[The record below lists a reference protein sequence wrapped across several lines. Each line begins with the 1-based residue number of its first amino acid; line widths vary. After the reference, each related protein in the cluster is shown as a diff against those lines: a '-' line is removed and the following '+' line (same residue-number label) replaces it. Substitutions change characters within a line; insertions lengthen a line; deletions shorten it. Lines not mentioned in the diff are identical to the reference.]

1 MDSEILQGFIKQ
13 AEDNLPMIRG
23 AILVCARQGNTFGEL
38 DNALRQVVSLKN
50 AAAIIGLDEIA
61 KICAELEGKLAVF
74 SSLKQPMTDKQSHQL
89 LDKLTEFEALVTKF
103 HFSAD
108 EFTDNI
114 VDFIEES
121 FGQLEFNQPEKKV
134 FAEAAEFEIDEDVFA
149 EEEVFQESFSTED
162 EEEFEIDEEM
172 LEIFAL
178 EAEDLVRSISVNLG
192 TLVENPNDREALME
206 IRRNAHTLKGSA
218 GIIGMKKLSAV
229 AHRVE
234 DLLDFLA
241 ENDIDGDDKI
251 FELLLTSTD
260 CFEAL
265 ASGDDSE
272 QLNGK
277 IARIYAEFDK
287 TTASLKKQTEQISE
301 VRETKLSF
309 EVSPPVENK
318 ETVENQVQTVNN
330 QQRSVVRV
338 SLEKLDDLVKI
349 VGDLVISRSVFE
361 QNLSELEQ
369 QINELH
375 NSTRRLQSSTNKLE
389 IDFEANLL
397 QVPSSRS
404 TSSLI
409 SLHSSSDFDVLE
421 FDRYTEFHQ
430 TTRELVE
437 TTGDTFAINAELDN
451 LKSNFEILFDSQ
463 RRLIEDMQ
471 DKLLRLRM
479 VYFGSLSARLH
490 RTVRVTCDEEGKSAD
505 LFIEGENLEVDT
517 QILDSLI
524 EPLLHL
530 IRNAVAH
537 GIETPETRRLLGK
550 PESGR
555 ISLRVYSEGTHII
568 VVISD
573 DGRGIS
579 VSALKEKAVQTN
591 LITRAKA
598 DSMSEEEASSLI
610 FLPGLTTAEKLSQV
624 SGRGIG
630 MNIIKTGVER
640 NGGTIALTSEGHKGT
655 TFTLRLPM
663 SLAVTRALLVKSGD
677 QTFAF
682 PLNLVKHISEIPAKH
697 LETAKDSIRLGETSY
712 KVLRLNKLLRTNSA
726 NGSAVGNVPVLLI
739 DILETPCAL
748 IVDSII
754 KTEEI
759 VVKPLGNP
767 LQNLTELLGATIL
780 GNGSV
785 VPVLDLIYLLNSR
798 VQNPKSNVQNPKS
811 NVQNPPEIHNSLLEV
826 QSAVQSSN
834 QKTEVQIQENK
845 GQVKKDKEQRV
856 MIVDD
861 SPSVRHLTSNIIK
874 KAGWTAIVAK
884 DGLEALEILQDESEL
899 PDVILTD
906 VEMPRMDGYELLA
919 SIKRQENLLKIPV
932 VMITS
937 RAGDKHRQKAL
948 GLGVSEY
955 LTKPFEDSVLLE
967 KIKVLT
973 ESR

>member
-13 AEDNLPMIRG
+13 AEDYLPTIRG
-23 AILVCARQGNTFGEL
+23 GILVCAQEGNTFGEL
-38 DNALRQVVSLKN
+38 DNALRQIVSLKE
-50 AAAIIGLDEIA
+50 AADIIGLDEIA
-61 KICAELEGKLAVF
+61 EICTELEGKLAIF
-74 SSLKQPMTDKQSHQL
+74 SGLKQPMTDKQSHRL
-89 LDKLTEFEALVTKF
+89 LDKLTELEALLTKIR
-103 HFSAD
+103 FSAD
-108 EFTDNI
+108 DFSDNI
-114 VDFIEES
+114 ADFVEES
-121 FGQLEFNQPEKKV
+121 FGQLGFNQPEKEV
-134 FAEAAEFEIDEDVFA
+134 FEEAAEFEIDEDIFS
-149 EEEVFQESFSTED
+149 EEEFS

-178 EAEDLVRSISVNLG
+178 EAEDLVRSISVNLEV
-192 TLVENPNDREALME
+192 LFEKPNDREALLE

-218 GIIGMKKLSAV
+218 GIIGLKKLSEV

-241 ENDIDGDDKI
+241 ENDIASNDKI

-265 ASGDDSE
+265 ASGENSE
-272 QLNGK
+272 QLTRK
-277 IARIYAEFDK
+277 IARIYDNFDEIM
-287 TTASLKKQTEQISE
+287 ASLQKEAEQISA
-301 VRETKLSF
+301 VSASETDSD
-309 EVSPPVENK
+309 EEIPAAVENN
-318 ETVENQVQTVNN
+318 ETVENQVQSANN
-330 QQRSVVRV
+330 QPRSVVRV

-349 VGDLVISRSVFE
+349 VSDLVISRSVFE
-361 QNLSELEQ
+361 QRLIELEQ
-369 QINELH
+369 QIKELH

-389 IDFEANLL
+389 TDFEADMLNVQSPKSKVQSQLRMTNDEL
-397 QVPSSRS
+397 RFPS
-404 TSSLI
+404 LPE
-409 SLHSSSDFDVLE
+409 FDTLE

-437 TTGDTFAINAELDN
+437 TTGDTSAINAELDL
-451 LKSNFEILFDSQ
+451 LKSNLEMLFDNQ

-479 VYFGSLSARLH
+479 VYFGSLSVRLQ
-490 RTVRVTCDEEGKSAD
+490 RTVRVTCDEEGKSAE

-537 GIETPETRRLLGK
+537 GIESPETRRLLGK
-550 PESGR
+550 PEDGK

-579 VSALKEKAVQTN
+579 ASALKDKAVQNGLITKEKAV
-591 LITRAKA
+591 
-598 DSMSEEEASSLI
+598 SMSEDEAFSLI

-630 MNIIKTGVER
+630 MNIVKTGIER
-640 NGGTIALTSEGHKGT
+640 QSGTISLTSEAHKGT

-663 SLAVTRALLVKSGD
+663 ALAVTRALLVKAAG

-682 PLNLVKHISEIPAKH
+682 PLNLVKHISEISAEYLK
-697 LETAKDSIRLGETSY
+697 KDKNSIRLGDVNY
-712 KVLRLNKLLRTNSA
+712 KVLHLNELLNMPFAAGSN
-726 NGSAVGNVPVLLI
+726 NGNIPLLLI
-739 DILETPCAL
+739 DILENPCAL
-748 IVDSII
+748 IVDSIV

-759 VVKPLGNP
+759 VIKPLGNP
-767 LQNLTELLGATIL
+767 LQNLAELLGATIL
-780 GNGSV
+780 GDGSV
-785 VPVLDLIYLLNSR
+785 VPVLDLIYLLNS
-798 VQNPKSNVQNPKS
+798 KFK
-811 NVQNPPEIHNSLLEV
+811 
-826 QSAVQSSN
+826 VQSSKFKIQN
-834 QKTEVQIQENK
+834 SSLEDESKIQKVL
-845 GQVKKDKEQRV
+845 
-856 MIVDD
+856 IVDD

-874 KAGWTAIVAK
+874 NAGWTAIVAK
-884 DGLEALEILQDESEL
+884 DGLEALEILQDEREL
-899 PDVILTD
+899 PAVILTD

-919 SIKRQENLLKIPV
+919 SLKRQENLRDIPV

-948 GLGVSEY
+948 QLGVSEY
-955 LTKPFEDSVLLE
+955 LAKPFDDSKLVE
-967 KIKVLT
+967 IIKNLNKHQRVKL
-973 ESR
+973 

>member
-1 MDSEILQGFIKQ
+1 MESEILQGFIKQ

-23 AILVCARQGNTFGEL
+23 AILVCAQHGNTFGEL
-38 DNALRQVVSLKN
+38 DNALRQIVSLKE
-50 AAAIIGLDEIA
+50 ASLIIGFEKIAEILTDVEERL
-61 KICAELEGKLAVF
+61 IVF
-74 SSLKQPMTDKQSHQL
+74 AALKQPMTDRQSHNL
-89 LDKLTEFEALVTKF
+89 LDKITQFEVLLTKIN
-103 HFSAD
+103 FSAD
-108 EFTDNI
+108 DFSDNI
-114 VDFIEES
+114 DDFVEES
-121 FGQLEFNQPEKKV
+121 FGQFELNLSEKQG
-134 FAEAAEFEIDEDVFA
+134 FAEKTGFEIDNDIFSEA
-149 EEEVFQESFSTED
+149 EISEKKFSATE

-172 LEIFAL
+172 LEIFAI
-178 EAEDLVRSISVNLG
+178 EAEDLVRSISVNLE
-192 TLVENPNDREALME
+192 TLVEKPNDREALME

-218 GIIGMKKLSAV
+218 GIIGLKKLSEV

-241 ENDIDGDDKI
+241 DNDIAGDDKI

-260 CFEAL
+260 CFAAL
-265 ASGDDSE
+265 ASGENSE

-277 IARIYAEFDK
+277 ISRIYADFDK
-287 TTASLKKQTEQISE
+287 ITASLKKEAEQISDAPD
-301 VRETKLSF
+301 VNSN
-309 EVSPPVENK
+309 VENSVAIENN
-318 ETVENQVQTVNN
+318 ETPDNQLQTANN
-330 QQRSVVRV
+330 QARSVVRV

-349 VGDLVISRSVFE
+349 VSDLVISRSVFE
-361 QNLSELEQ
+361 QRLLELEQ

-389 IDFEANLL
+389 IDFEADKL
-397 QVPSSRS
+397 QTANSKFQTASSGLNS
-404 TSSLI
+404 TFI
-409 SLHSSSDFDVLE
+409 SQHLSSDFDALE

-437 TTGDTFAINAELDN
+437 TTGDTSAINAELDN
-451 LKSNFEILFDSQ
+451 LKINLETLFENQ

-479 VYFGSLSARLH
+479 VYFGSLSARLQ
-490 RTVRVTCDEEGKSAD
+490 RTVRVTGDEEGKSAE
-505 LFIEGENLEVDT
+505 LLIEGENLEVDT

-537 GIETPETRRLLGK
+537 GIEPPETRRLIGK
-550 PESGR
+550 PENGK
-555 ISLRVYSEGTHII
+555 ISLRVYSEGTHVI
-568 VVISD
+568 VVITD

-579 VSALKEKAVQTN
+579 VSALKEKAVQN
-591 LITRAKA
+591 KIITREKA
-598 DSMSEEEASSLI
+598 DSMSEEEAFSLI
-610 FLPGLTTAEKLSQV
+610 FLPGLTTADKLSQV

-640 NGGTIALTSEGHKGT
+640 NGGTISLTSETHKGT
-655 TFTLRLPM
+655 SFTLRLPM

-682 PLNLVKHISEIPAKH
+682 PLNLVKHISEISAENLNK
-697 LETAKDSIRLGETSY
+697 ANDVIRLGEINY
-712 KVLRLNKLLRTNSA
+712 KVLHLNKILKATSS
-726 NGSAVGNVPVLLI
+726 NGSITGNVPFLLI
-739 DILETPCAL
+739 DILESPCAL

-759 VVKPLGNP
+759 VIKPLGNP
-767 LQNLTELLGATIL
+767 LQNLDELLGATIL
-780 GNGSV
+780 GDGSV
-785 VPVLDLIYLLNSR
+785 VPILDLIYLLNSQ
-798 VQNPKSNVQNPKS
+798 VQNPKSKA
-811 NVQNPPEIHNSLLEV
+811 QNPPEMPSPIQPNEL
-826 QSAVQSSN
+826 
-834 QKTEVQIQENK
+834 KIQEDK
-845 GQVKKDKEQRV
+845 GQRKKDKGQRI

-874 KAGWTAIVAK
+874 NAGWTAIVAK

-919 SIKRQENLLKIPV
+919 AIKRQENLREIPV

-937 RAGDKHRQKAL
+937 RAGDKHRQKAF

-955 LTKPFEDSVLLE
+955 LTKPFDDTKLIDVVKHLTNYE
-967 KIKVLT
+967 K
-973 ESR
+973 